1 MRISEYIKNDLSE
14 FLSKGRPFPID
25 LNLTALAKHYGSS
38 TQPVRTALTEL
49 EEAGLLT
56 KKHNRRFVPTL
67 PQKKSLRQ
75 KLTTPSPNLPH
86 PDSVYNQIASDLV
99 KQSFEENTTYLREQA
114 AATKYG
120 IGRTVLRQIFLRLS
134 TEGILQHVPRC
145 GWKVRRFKQT
155 DLQDFLTVRE
165 ALEQKA
171 LSQAYPLLDSEILQ
185 KYLQNNQDR
194 GGNQQPLIDNE
205 LHAYWINLSGNR
217 YIQNFFENN
226 STYFNLLF
234 DWEEHDIPASRLTC
248 KKHRR
253 ILHSLLKK
261 DLKGASKALS
271 IHILKDHPVLEQLG

>member
-1 MRISEYIKNDLSE
+1 MRISEYIKDDLSG
-14 FLSKGRPFPID
+14 FLSKGRPFPVE
-25 LNLTALAKHYGSS
+25 LSLTALAKHYGSS

-49 EEAGLLT
+49 AEEGLLT
-56 KKHNRRFVPTL
+56 KQPNRRFTPTI
-67 PQKKSLRQ
+67 PQKGALRQ
-75 KLTTPSPNLPH
+75 TSKPLSTNIPSH
-86 PDSVYNQIASDLV
+86 DSVYRRIAENLV
-99 KQSFEENTTYLREQA
+99 KQSFRTDDTYLREEASA
-114 AATKYG
+114 AKYNV
-120 IGRTVLRQIFLRLS
+120 GRTVLRQIFLRLS

-145 GWKVRRFKQT
+145 GWKVRRFNQK
-155 DLQDFLTVRE
+155 DLQGFLTVRE

-171 LSQAYPLLDSEILQ
+171 MSQAYPLLDSEILQ

-248 KKHRR
+248 KKHCR
-253 ILHSLLKK
+253 ILRCLLKN
-261 DLKGASKALS
+261 DLEGAQKALS
-271 IHILKDHPVLEQLG
+271 SHILKDHPVLDQLG